1 MDALCRIADNLVSNL
16 QKYADPAQPVR
27 FGITREGDSLCVRLS
42 NAVRATPQGDSHGVG
57 LKNVE
62 AMMAQMHGRVRRSES
77 GGSFCL
83 TLYFPL

>member
-1 MDALCRIADNLVSNL
+1 MAMAGPAGSAEGVAASARAL
-16 QKYADPAQPVR
+16 
-27 FGITREGDSLCVRLS
+27 SLPW
-42 NAVRATPQGDSHGVG
+42 AAAGVRATPQGDSHGVG

>member
-1 MDALCRIADNLVSNL
+1 M
-16 QKYADPAQPVR
+16 
-27 FGITREGDSLCVRLS
+27 RLS

-62 AMMAQMHGRVRRSES
+62 AMMAQMHGRVRRSEG